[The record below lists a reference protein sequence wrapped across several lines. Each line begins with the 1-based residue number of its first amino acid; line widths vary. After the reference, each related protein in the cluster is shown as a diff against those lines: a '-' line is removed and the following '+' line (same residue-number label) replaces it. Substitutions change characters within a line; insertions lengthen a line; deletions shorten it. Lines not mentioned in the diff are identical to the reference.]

1 MLMTKEIAMISCRN
15 MFKAGD
21 RIVIRENTRKDF
33 DKRGFV
39 ESEGTIHSISN
50 NLLTVDKGH
59 YLESYTF
66 VEIMIFNAIKKKLG
80 RPRKETKWTKNT

>member
-1 MLMTKEIAMISCRN
+1 MLMTKEIARISCRN

-21 RIVIRENTRKDF
+21 RIVIRENTRKDL

-39 ESEGTIHSISN
+39 ESEGVIHSISS

-66 VEIMIFNAIKKKLG
+66 LDIVLFNAIKKKLG
-80 RPRKETKWTKNT
+80 RPRRVNEWMK